1 MTRQVNYHFRCE
13 VVEQPKLLLQ
23 TGSENQVDEKF
34 WSLTILPSLEMLMQK
49 AGYSNNQQR
58 KYALFVLQN
67 IIPFLGP
74 APSPDGTPHF
84 DSFCNDDFSPV
95 ELSWNFHGG
104 LSTVRIGFEPIG
116 RLAGTSRDP
125 FNALGPA
132 KVVQHLQHC
141 HPHTSTEL
149 WQHFLGDFTV
159 TPDAASAV
167 VARMAPNEHMSSTTI
182 SFDLAGDPSP
192 KLYHYPIAK
201 GLSTDEIT
209 GELVIESL
217 KRLKLNIMSALDIL
231 QAFITETKA
240 RHGANAMRFETL
252 SWDAVDLVKTRLK
265 LYVRTP
271 RTSLRATQEILT
283 LGGRLSDGCT
293 QLCVANIRLFW
304 FSVLQI
310 HDDEAEL
317 PSSTHRTAGIIFNF
331 ELRHNDPFPRPKV
344 YIPVRHYCE
353 TDLHIA
359 ERLSVFFRK
368 SGLTKVAD
376 SYVDDVQSIL

>member
-1 MTRQVNYHFRCE
+1 MTRQVNGHSRCE
-13 VVEQPKLLLQ
+13 VVEQPKLLVQ
-23 TGSENQVDEKF
+23 TDSDNQVDERS
-34 WSLTILPSLEMLMQK
+34 WSLAILPSLERLMQK
-49 AGYSNNQQR
+49 AGYSKDQQQ
-58 KYALFVLQN
+58 KYAAFVLQN

-95 ELSWNFHGG
+95 ELSWNVHGG
-104 LSTVRIGFEPIG
+104 LSTVRIGFEPISC
-116 RLAGTSRDP
+116 LAGTPRDP
-125 FNALGPA
+125 FNALEPSR
-132 KVVQHLQHC
+132 VVQHLQHC
-141 HPHTSTEL
+141 YPHISTEL

-201 GLSTDEIT
+201 GLSTDEVT
-209 GELVIESL
+209 GEIVTKSV
-217 KRLKLNIMSALDIL
+217 KRLKLNITPALDIL

-240 RHGANAMRFETL
+240 RHGSNSMRFETL
-252 SWDAVDLVKTRLK
+252 SWDAVDPVKTRLK

-271 RTSLRATQEILT
+271 RTSSRATQEILT
-283 LGGRLSDGCT
+283 LGGRLSDEST

-304 FSVLQI
+304 SSVLQI

-317 PSSTHRTAGIIFNF
+317 PSSTHRTAGIILNF
-331 ELRHNDPFPRPKV
+331 ELRHNDPLPRPKV
-344 YIPVRHYCE
+344 YIPVRHCCE
-353 TDLHIA
+353 TDLQIA
-359 ERLSVFFRK
+359 ERLGVFFRK
-368 SGLTKVAD
+368 LGLTRVAD
-376 SYVDDVQSIL
+376 SYVEDVQSIL